1 MTTVRDID
9 TTLQRRRFHRLRRVP
24 KWRLELAVR
33 PGMTQS
39 AEADT
44 VEAAWNAAVAG
55 ANILLDVKVVSE
67 CPFDEK
73 GRVR

>member
-1 MTTVRDID
+1 MTTIRDID
-9 TTLQRRRFHRLRRVP
+9 TTLQRRRFHRLRGVP

-33 PGMTQS
+33 PGVTQS

-44 VEAAWNAAVAG
+44 VEAAWNAVVA
-55 ANILLDVKVVSE
+55 AASILLDVEVVSE

-73 GRVR
+73 GRAR

>member
-9 TTLQRRRFHRLRRVP
+9 TALQRRRFHQLRGVP
-24 KWRLELAVR
+24 KWRVELVVR
-33 PGMTQS
+33 PGVTQS

-44 VEAAWNAAVAG
+44 VEAAWKAVVAS
-55 ANILLDVKVVSE
+55 ASILLDVEVTSE